1 MTEEKI
7 AHGLVQQQLS
17 TVSQELVDT
26 RLLLTTSEK
35 LLLESQQATYDVK
48 QELEVARLDLRRV
61 EFHCSISQTALSDLQ
76 HVATNAR
83 READAAKQ
91 DGYSNLQAI
100 LALDSVQQTLSPAF
114 PTFESF

>member
-7 AHGLVQQQLS
+7 AHGLVQQQLC

-48 QELEVARLDLRRV
+48 QELDVARLDLSRAGAFGFTTRC
-61 EFHCSISQTALSDLQ
+61 FHCSERS
-76 HVATNAR
+76 R
-83 READAAKQ
+83 RR
-91 DGYSNLQAI
+91 
-100 LALDSVQQTLSPAF
+100 
-114 PTFESF
+114 